1 MAVGTVKSNMVTN
14 FEAKPQGLA
23 NFHRDKIL
31 VDKIELATTSM
42 DDVGDII
49 LMAPIASNAKIIR
62 LGVMNDALAA
72 SGLAYNIGLYY
83 SGIGGDQ
90 AKNGKTSGTV
100 IDADN
105 IGTAVA
111 FSTARVVL
119 QDVRFEAD
127 DIVNF
132 DKEMWEVAGLTSD
145 PGGHFYIGLTC
156 STVATTPAAGSLVMV
171 VEFLA

>member
-1 MAVGTVKSNMVTN
+1 MAVGTVKSENVTN
-14 FEAKPQGLA
+14 FELKPQGMIQ
-23 NFHRDKIL
+23 NNKGKNI
-31 VDKIELATTSM
+31 VDKIALATTSM

-49 LMAPIASNAKIIR
+49 LLGPIESNAKLIR
-62 LGVMNDALAA
+62 LGFLNDALAA

-90 AKNGKTSGTV
+90 LKTGKTSGLV
-100 IDADN
+100 VDADC

-119 QDVRFEAD
+119 GDLRFEAD
-127 DIVNF
+127 DIVNIN
-132 DKEMWEVAGLTSD
+132 KELWEIGGLAAD

-156 STVATTPAAGSLVMV
+156 TTVATTPAAGDLVMV
-171 VEFLA
+171 AEKLL